1 MIILVAI
8 RRRNNKDPARR
19 SCCVHPCIRRRLC
32 DKAGQLLATGR
43 WFSLGAP
50 VSSTNK
56 IDRHDITEI
65 LWKVSLNTIKQT
77 NQNKQDNDKR
87 IHRLKSG
94 LHGKINRIQQIISY
108 FSILSN
114 ILNIWGSFEN
124 HRPVASN

>member
-1 MIILVAI
+1 M
-8 RRRNNKDPARR
+8 
-19 SCCVHPCIRRRLC
+19 
-32 DKAGQLLATGR
+32 
-43 WFSLGAP
+43 GAP

-65 LWKVSLNTIKQT
+65 LLKVSLNTIKQT
-77 NQNKQDNDKR
+77 KQNKQDNDKR

-114 ILNIWGSFEN
+114 ILNILGSFVDN
-124 HRPVASN
+124 SIKSARNPQIVGAFLCKDGHNTIYVQDPYCSVS